1 MNIPMSET
9 QKSILI
15 AAAEHPEHR
24 VDWFPEG
31 VKGGARARVL
41 DSLKNKGLI
50 EYQGEHP
57 ILSPAG
63 FAALGLPVPAPEPEE
78 AAEPTPSEPAAPDA
92 PRTRKTRENTKQ
104 ARVIAMLYRPEGA
117 TLDQLVE
124 ATGWQKHS
132 LRGAISLLGKH
143 LGLPIESRK
152 TDTGR
157 VYTVGAIRVDRG

>member
-24 VDWFPEG
+24 VDWYPEG

-50 EYQGEHP
+50 EYQDDQT

-63 FAALGLPVPAPEPEE
+63 FAALGLPAPAPESE
-78 AAEPTPSEPAAPDA
+78 AATEPTPSEPAAPEA
-92 PRTRKTRENTKQ
+92 PRARKTRENTKQ
-104 ARVIAMLYRPEGA
+104 AQVIAMLYRPEGA
-117 TLDQLVE
+117 TLEQLVE
-124 ATGWQKHS
+124 ATGWQAHS
-132 LRGAISLLGKH
+132 VRGALSLLGKH

-152 TDTGR
+152 TEAGR